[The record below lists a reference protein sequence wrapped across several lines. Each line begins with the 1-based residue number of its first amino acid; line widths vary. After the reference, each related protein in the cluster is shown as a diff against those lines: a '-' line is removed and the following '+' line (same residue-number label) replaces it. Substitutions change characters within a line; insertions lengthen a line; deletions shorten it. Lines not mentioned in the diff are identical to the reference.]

1 MPEYKSKK
9 AIWVARL
16 DYSKTGPFNWQPALV
31 IDGNVHVL
39 DIWFATSEAV
49 DNFIQ
54 TTILTAMW
62 SG

>member
-1 MPEYKSKK
+1 MPESKK
-9 AIWVARL
+9 ALWVARV

-31 IDGNVHVL
+31 VDGHVYAL

-49 DNFIQ
+49 DDFIK
-54 TTILTAMW
+54 TKILTAMW